1 MPKSVFE
8 PQPEN
13 PIFEAYFLHPMSIR
27 LLLSLL
33 FLLPAIILFG
43 QDETTPVGRPDIPG
57 TFMVEYGFN
66 RLTSPPQ
73 DLKYGFWGSRT
84 LNLYYHYD
92 HRLGQ
97 SKFSVHPGVGFGLER
112 FKLISFNQAFSDTVI
127 RITGATLIRQ
137 AGGNTRLINSGQV
150 LFNDTARAASKS
162 MFIVNYIDLPV
173 EFRFTANPND
183 PSKSFK
189 AALGGRVGVLLNA
202 HTKLKYKED
211 GEVKKLKNRQDFNL
225 NEIRYSAFA
234 RIGVG
239 NVYLSFY
246 YNFNPLFKEG
256 LGPGNTGTSSY
267 TITLSLASF

>member
-1 MPKSVFE
+1 M
-8 PQPEN
+8 
-13 PIFEAYFLHPMSIR
+13 R
-27 LLLSLL
+27 LLPSLL
-33 FLLPAIILFG
+33 FLLPAFILFG
-43 QDETTPVGRPDIPG
+43 QDESTPVGRPDIPG

-66 RLTSPPQ
+66 RLTTPPQ

-84 LNLYYHYD
+84 LNLYYQYD
-92 HRLGQ
+92 RRLGQ

-112 FKLISFNQAFSDTVI
+112 FKLISFNQTFPDTVI

-137 AGGNTRLINSGQV
+137 AGGNTRLVNSGQV
-150 LFNDTARAASKS
+150 LFNDTTRAASKS

-183 PSKSFK
+183 PDKSFK
-189 AALGGRVGVLLNA
+189 AALGGRAGVLLNA

-211 GEVKKLKNRQDFNL
+211 GETKKLKNRQDFNL
-225 NEIRYSAFA
+225 SQIRYSAFA

-239 NVYLSFY
+239 NIYLSFY
-246 YNFNPLFKEG
+246 YNFNSLFKEG
-256 LGPGNTGTSSY
+256 RGPGNAGTSSY